1 MMLQR
6 FILTGII
13 VAGGVLPAQAAQP
26 IAGGAS
32 DQELDLRYQTEMRQL
47 KTMGP
52 GAKEYA
58 KELQKQYDAY
68 RHDAKQHEVVLQQTR
83 ERIVQAR
90 EAFNQYYQQLVS
102 EGQAEGAERM
112 KTLFEISLMGAPV
125 ATDAA
130 STEHAGP
137 TPTP

>member
-1 MMLQR
+1 
-6 FILTGII
+6 
-13 VAGGVLPAQAAQP
+13 
-26 IAGGAS
+26 
-32 DQELDLRYQTEMRQL
+32 MRQL
-47 KTMGP
+47 QTMGP

-58 KELQKQYDAY
+58 KELRKQYDAY
-68 RHDAKQHEVVLQQTR
+68 RHDARQHEVVLQQTR
-83 ERIVQAR
+83 ERIAQAR
-90 EAFNQYYQQLVS
+90 EAFNQYYQQLVA

-130 STEHAGP
+130 PTEHAGP

>member
-6 FILTGII
+6 FILTGVI
-13 VAGGVLPAQAAQP
+13 VAGCALPAQAAQP
-26 IAGGAS
+26 VSGAF
-32 DQELDLRYQTEMRQL
+32 DKELDLRYQTEMRQL
-47 KTMGP
+47 KVMGP

-68 RHDAKQHEVVLQQTR
+68 RHDAKQHEVILQQTR
-83 ERIVQAR
+83 ERIAQAR

-125 ATDAA
+125 VTEA
-130 STEHAGP
+130 SPAEHAGP
-137 TPTP
+137 TPAP